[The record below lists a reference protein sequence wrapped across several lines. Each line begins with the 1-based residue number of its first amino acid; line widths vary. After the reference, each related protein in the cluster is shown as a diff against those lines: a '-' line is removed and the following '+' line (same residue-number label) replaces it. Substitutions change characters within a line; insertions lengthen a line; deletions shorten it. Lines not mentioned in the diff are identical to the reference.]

1 MPPLAAALRLGNLS
15 MTPNN
20 TAAKRITLLGSTGS
34 VGVNTLDLIRLN
46 PDRFDVVALTAG
58 KNVDALISQA
68 REFQPKMAV
77 IADPGGYQALAD
89 GLRDTNITVD
99 AGPEALIAAAELPSD
114 LALAAIVGAAGLPPT
129 LAAVQTC
136 PTVAL
141 ANKECL
147 VCAGDLFMEAV
158 RRNRTT
164 LLPVDSE
171 HSAIF
176 QVFDAE
182 NVQTVER
189 IILTASGG
197 PFREWTPAQMATATP
212 KQAVAH
218 PNWSMGKKISVDS
231 ATMMNKGLELIEA
244 HHLFPVGEHK
254 IEILVH
260 PQSVVHS
267 LVGYIDGSVLAQLGS
282 PDMKTPIAYALA
294 WPERIAVAGESLNL
308 AEISQLSFEAPDFKR
323 FPALRVAREA
333 LQAGGA
339 APTILNAANEVAVAR
354 FLAGEIGFLDILRT
368 VEDTLALHQSDHP
381 ATLDEVLAVDA
392 EARRLAQAWGAIGS
406 AAE

>member
-1 MPPLAAALRLGNLS
+1 VPLLAAWHLGNRA
-15 MTPNN
+15 MTINN
-20 TAAKRITLLGSTGS
+20 KAAKRITLLGSTGS

-58 KNVDALISQA
+58 KDVDALIFQA
-68 REFQPKMAV
+68 REFRPEMAV
-77 IADPGGYQALAD
+77 IADPSGYQALAD
-89 GLRDTNITVD
+89 GLRDLNITVA
-99 AGPEALIAAAELPSD
+99 AGPEALIVAAELPSD
-114 LALAAIVGAAGLPPT
+114 LALAAIVGAAGLPAT

-136 PTVAL
+136 STVAL

-158 RRNRTT
+158 RRNGTT

-182 NVQTVER
+182 NVQSVER

-197 PFREWTPAQMATATP
+197 PFRDWTSAQMATATP
-212 KQAVAH
+212 QQAVAH

-244 HHLFPVGEHK
+244 HHLFPVGEQK
-254 IEILVH
+254 IEVLVH
-260 PQSVVHS
+260 PQSIVHS

-294 WPERIAVAGESLNL
+294 WPERIAVAGEPLNL
-308 AEISQLSFEAPDFKR
+308 AKISKLCFEAPDFKR

-354 FLAGEIGFLDILRT
+354 FLAEEIGFLDIYRT
-368 VEDTLALHQSDHP
+368 VEDILALDQSDKSD
-381 ATLDEVLAVDA
+381 TLDEVLAVDA
-392 EARRLAQAWGAIGS
+392 EARRLAMSWGTVGS

>member
-1 MPPLAAALRLGNLS
+1 MQLLAVWHLGNRA
-15 MTPNN
+15 MTINN
-20 TAAKRITLLGSTGS
+20 KAPKRITILGSTGS

-46 PDRFDVVALTAG
+46 PDRFDVIALTAG
-58 KNVDALISQA
+58 KDVDALILQA
-68 REFQPKMAV
+68 REFRPEMAV
-77 IADPGGYQALAD
+77 IADPSGYQALAD
-89 GLRDTNITVD
+89 GLRDLNISVA
-99 AGPEALIAAAELPSD
+99 AGPGALIAAAELPSD

-136 PTVAL
+136 STVAL

-158 RRNRTT
+158 RRNGTT

-176 QVFDAE
+176 QVFDE
-182 NVQTVER
+182 DNVQSVER

-197 PFREWTPAQMATATP
+197 PFRNWTSAQMAKATP
-212 KQAVAH
+212 QQAVAH
-218 PNWSMGKKISVDS
+218 PNWSMGKKISIDS

-244 HHLFPVGEHK
+244 HHLFPVGEQR
-254 IEILVH
+254 IEVLVH
-260 PQSVVHS
+260 PQSIVHS

-294 WPERIAVAGESLNL
+294 WPERIAVAGEPLNL
-308 AEISQLSFEAPDFKR
+308 AKISKLCFEAPDFKR

-339 APTILNAANEVAVAR
+339 APTILNATNEVAVAR
-354 FLAGEIGFLDILRT
+354 FLAEEIGFLDIYRT
-368 VEDTLALHQSDHP
+368 VEDILALDQRYKSD
-381 ATLDEVLAVDA
+381 TLDEVLAVDA
-392 EARRLAQAWGAIGS
+392 EARRLAMSWGTFGS
-406 AAE
+406 AAD